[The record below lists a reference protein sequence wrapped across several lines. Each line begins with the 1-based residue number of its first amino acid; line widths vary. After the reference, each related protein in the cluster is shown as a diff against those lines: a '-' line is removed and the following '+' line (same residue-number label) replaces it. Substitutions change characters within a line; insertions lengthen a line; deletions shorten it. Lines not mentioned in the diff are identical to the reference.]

1 LHVTV
6 RLPPPGL
13 AQPRHISLHQENP
26 VASIGKTSNA
36 GPKVVTGVVVTVF
49 LVFLFF
55 GDRLGAISTGSHSPS
70 RTQSISS
77 LAL

>member
-1 LHVTV
+1 
-6 RLPPPGL
+6 
-13 AQPRHISLHQENP
+13 